1 MPYPFPDPAVTP
13 EFEAEN
19 GITYIWGGD
28 KWVVKTFT
36 SPTNYITPAVADTE
50 YVRIDGTSTMT
61 GNLTTDAGVYGMNV
75 FSNNKP
81 VATQEYVD
89 TYAVPANGTTS
100 TTSPFEVS
108 TAIIHTGYNYFQ
120 KSGNSFYISCE
131 SGPTIFG
138 VSTESSASASSAN
151 YYGKCTAANHIVN
164 KSYLEE
170 HTLPKTGNIT
180 ISGTTTFTNQTAITF
195 GYSSSQYIETKGG
208 LLFYGLKADNNR
220 PSWEAC
226 SVSIDPNNENFS
238 AFNTG
243 KRFYWTGTYAY
254 LNGSVRNYLNT
265 STWDFRDNDTNNNI
279 ILSIDK
285 TKVEY
290 NGTIS
295 SNKSVATK
303 EYVDTSVANGV
314 TATWNFFNSNSAGTN
329 TDLDGL
335 WSVSYTSSPT
345 QGQVIVKAKN
355 DTNPIAEGTVV
366 CTMPAETR
374 PTSMAAIRLTSRE
387 GTTTADAI
395 FNALDGKITIRNI
408 QGVGS
413 NRLEGMLIYPIQPL

>member
-1 MPYPFPDPAVTP
+1 MAYPFPDPAVTP
-13 EFEAEN
+13 EFEADN
-19 GITYIWGGD
+19 GITYTWGGD

-50 YVRIDGTSTMT
+50 YVRVDGTSTMT
-61 GNLTTDAGVYGMNV
+61 GNLTTTAGVYGMNV
-75 FSNNKP
+75 FSNNKL
-81 VATQEYVD
+81 VATQDYVQN
-89 TYAVPANGTTS
+89 YALA
-100 TTSPFEVS
+100 
-108 TAIIHTGYNYFQ
+108 
-120 KSGNSFYISCE
+120 
-131 SGPTIFG
+131 
-138 VSTESSASASSAN
+138 
-151 YYGKCTAANHIVN
+151 
-164 KSYLEE
+164 
-170 HTLPKTGNIT
+170 KTGNIT

-238 AFNTG
+238 AFSTG

-254 LNGSVRNYLNT
+254 LNGSLRNYVGDA
-265 STWDFRDNDTNNNI
+265 TWDFRDNDTNNNI
-279 ILSIDK
+279 VLSIDK

-314 TATWNFFNSNSAGTN
+314 TATWNFFNSSSAGTN
-329 TDLDGL
+329 TGLDGL
-335 WSVSYTSSPT
+335 WSLSYTSSPT

-374 PTSMAAIRLTSRE
+374 PTSMAVIRLTSRE

-395 FNALDGKITIRNI
+395 FSALDGNITIRNI

-413 NRLEGMLIYPIQPL
+413 TRLEGMLIYPIHAV

>member
-314 TATWNFFNSNSAGTN
+314 TATWNFFNSSSAGTN

-355 DTNPIAEGTVV
+355 DTDPIAEGTVV

-395 FNALDGKITIRNI
+395 FNACLLYTSPSPRDRQKSRMP
-408 QGVGS
+408 S
-413 NRLEGMLIYPIQPL
+413 SA

>member
-19 GITYIWGGD
+19 GITYTWGGD

-61 GNLTTDAGVYGMNV
+61 GNLTTTAGVYGMNV
-75 FSNNKP
+75 FSNNKV
-81 VATQEYVD
+81 VATQEYV
-89 TYAVPANGTTS
+89 TAN
-100 TTSPFEVS
+100 
-108 TAIIHTGYNYFQ
+108 
-120 KSGNSFYISCE
+120 
-131 SGPTIFG
+131 
-138 VSTESSASASSAN
+138 
-151 YYGKCTAANHIVN
+151 
-164 KSYLEE
+164 
-170 HTLPKTGNIT
+170 TLPKTGNVT
-180 ISGTTTFTNQTAITF
+180 INGTTTFTNQTAITF

-226 SVSIDPNNENFS
+226 SVGIDPNNENFS
-238 AFNTG
+238 AFSTG

-254 LNGSVRNYLNT
+254 LNGSLRNYVGN
-265 STWDFRDNDTNNNI
+265 STWDFRDDDTNNNI
-279 ILSIDK
+279 VLSIDK

-290 NGTIS
+290 NGTIN

-329 TDLDGL
+329 TGLDGL
-335 WSVSYTSSPT
+335 WSLSYTSSPT
-345 QGQVIVKAKN
+345 QGQVIIKAKN

-374 PTSMAAIRLTSRE
+374 PTSMAVIRLTSRE

-395 FNALDGKITIRNI
+395 FSALDGNITIRNI

-413 NRLEGMLIYPIQPL
+413 TRLEGMLIYPIHAL

>member
-108 TAIIHTGYNYFQ
+108 TAIKHTGYNYFQ

-195 GYSSSQYIETKGG
+195 G
-208 LLFYGLKADNNR
+208 
-220 PSWEAC
+220 
-226 SVSIDPNNENFS
+226 
-238 AFNTG
+238 
-243 KRFYWTGTYAY
+243 
-254 LNGSVRNYLNT
+254 
-265 STWDFRDNDTNNNI
+265 
-279 ILSIDK
+279 LS
-285 TKVEY
+285 
-290 NGTIS
+290 
-295 SNKSVATK
+295 
-303 EYVDTSVANGV
+303 
-314 TATWNFFNSNSAGTN
+314 
-329 TDLDGL
+329 
-335 WSVSYTSSPT
+335 
-345 QGQVIVKAKN
+345 
-355 DTNPIAEGTVV
+355 
-366 CTMPAETR
+366 
-374 PTSMAAIRLTSRE
+374 
-387 GTTTADAI
+387 
-395 FNALDGKITIRNI
+395 
-408 QGVGS
+408 
-413 NRLEGMLIYPIQPL
+413 LIHI

>member
-314 TATWNFFNSNSAGTN
+314 TATWNFFNSSSAGTN

-413 NRLEGMLIYPIQPL
+413 TRLEGMLIYPIQPL

>member
-413 NRLEGMLIYPIQPL
+413 ARLEGMLIYPIQPL

>member
-1 MPYPFPDPAVTP
+1 MTFTFPNPTVTP
-13 EFEAEN
+13 EFTAAN
-19 GITYIWGGD
+19 GITYSWDDD

-36 SPTNYITPAVADTE
+36 SPTNFITPAVADTE

-61 GNLTTDAGVYGMNV
+61 GNLTTTAGVYGTNL
-75 FSNNKP
+75 FSNNKA
-81 VATQEYVD
+81 VATQEYVG
-89 TYAVPANGTTS
+89 TYAVPAAGTQS

-108 TAIIHTGYNYFQ
+108 TAIKHTGYNYFQ

-138 VSTESSASASSAN
+138 VTTESSASASAAN

-164 KSYLEE
+164 KSYLEG
-170 HTLPKTGNIT
+170 HTLPKTGDLT

-195 GYSSSQYIETKGG
+195 GYSNSQYIETKGS
-208 LLFYGLKADNNR
+208 LLFYGLKADASR

-254 LNGSVRNYLNT
+254 LNGSLRNYVGN
-265 STWDFRDNDTNNNI
+265 STWDFRDTDTDNNI

-329 TDLDGL
+329 TGLDGL

-355 DTNPIAEGTVV
+355 DTDPIAEGTVV
-366 CTMPAETR
+366 CTMPADTR

-395 FNALDGKITIRNI
+395 FSAFDGNITIRNI
-408 QGVGS
+408 QGIGS
-413 NRLEGMLIYPIQPL
+413 NRLEGMLIYPIHPV